1 MAKTIS
7 VRLNRQSIGD
17 AIKRLNQYK
26 KTFPKRAKEM
36 CKALAELG
44 AVKVSLDYTRAVNA
58 AVGMKPITVTVER
71 RDNGYAIVAQGESV
85 MFVEFGAGAMYG
97 YGHPLAG
104 ELGMGPGTYPSDKG
118 HWNDPKGWWIPK
130 EAGGGH
136 TYGNPPSMAMYETAK
151 DLRQEVLRI
160 AKEGLAFND

>member
-26 KTFPKRAKEM
+26 KTFPKRAEAM

-85 MFVEFGAGAMYG
+85 MFVEFGAGARYG
-97 YGHPLAG
+97 YGHPLDG
-104 ELGMGPGTYPSDKG
+104 ELGMGPGTYPSDRG

-160 AKEGLAFND
+160 AKEGLAFNG

>member
-26 KTFPKRAKEM
+26 KTFPKRAEAM

-85 MFVEFGAGAMYG
+85 MFVEFGAGARYG
-97 YGHPLAG
+97 YGHPLDG
-104 ELGMGPGTYPSDKG
+104 ELGMGPGTYPGDKG

-160 AKEGLAFND
+160 AKEGLAFNG